1 MDHMCQCLLFK
12 MCPNLEVLYFADEC
26 GDKGLQ
32 GIAKFCKKLRKLT
45 HYRPVTHVGLIAL
58 AKGCTKLEC
67 VKVRV
72 EDISNE
78 AIKCIGKHLK
88 NLCNF
93 RVHLAKKDGTT
104 DVPLDNGI
112 RALLMGCSKLEK
124 LDITLERLDMHE
136 GLTDVGLEYI
146 GKYGANLRSLF
157 LTRIRNFNAALV
169 KFLEGCPKLRKL
181 KLTNCPFSKQAVTNF
196 VFNMPSLRYVW
207 IKGSDRDRTVLA
219 LMRPDF

>member
-1 MDHMCQCLLFK
+1 MDHMCQCSLFK
-12 MCPNLEVLYFADEC
+12 MCPNLEVIYFTDEC

-32 GIAKFCKKLRKLT
+32 VIAKFCKKLHKLT

-124 LDITLERLDMHE
+124 LDITLERTQVD
-136 GLTDVGLEYI
+136 
-146 GKYGANLRSLF
+146 LRLRAQERQNDKIVPEVHDF
-157 LTRIRNFNAALV
+157 
-169 KFLEGCPKLRKL
+169 GPKLFHNADSGFPDASSYHISRDTPLHMERWISRLCFHNLQKKTPNL
-181 KLTNCPFSKQAVTNF
+181 IKVDSCSDKNVDHVY
-196 VFNMPSLRYVW
+196 VFH
-207 IKGSDRDRTVLA
+207 
-219 LMRPDF
+219 